1 MVCMLALG
9 ETLPKASSHRG
20 VERKSGFQV
29 LVVLLGLRRE
39 RVEVFYVPFVLDYDV
54 LVSSL
59 VVTKECY
66 LTLTMRAMYTLK

>member
-39 RVEVFYVPFVLDYDV
+39 RVEVFFVPLFLTTMYWYQA
-54 LVSSL
+54 SL
-59 VVTKECY
+59 YERMSLLQCCKSRCT
-66 LTLTMRAMYTLK
+66 